1 MSAMEIIFLILR
13 DRMRKLVDYYSVVSK
28 RTVMIS
34 NPTTD
39 DKLFLFAWLQ
49 IKDFFQFTIY
59 DLNRMLHLTS
69 R

>member
-1 MSAMEIIFLILR
+1 
-13 DRMRKLVDYYSVVSK
+13 
-28 RTVMIS
+28 MIS

-39 DKLFLFAWLQ
+39 DKLFLFAWVQ

-59 DLNRMLHLTS
+59 DLDRMLHLTS